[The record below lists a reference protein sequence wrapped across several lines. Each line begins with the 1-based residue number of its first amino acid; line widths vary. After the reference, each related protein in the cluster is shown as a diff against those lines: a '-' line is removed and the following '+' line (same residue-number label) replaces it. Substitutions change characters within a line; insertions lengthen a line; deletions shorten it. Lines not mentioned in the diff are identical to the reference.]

1 MVTDEECMA
10 SARECPL
17 TKKRAAR
24 AALQYLASGLVP
36 ACAPPPAGQ
45 YYTALAPKSLPRA
58 PLRHPDRREPL
69 AWPCLF
75 EAAALK
81 QGSQRVGPSRPDSLI
96 GGAPA
101 RVVSARAETG
111 S

>member
-10 SARECPL
+10 PARECPL

-58 PLRHPDRREPL
+58 PLRHPDRSEPL

-75 EAAALK
+75 EAAGL
-81 QGSQRVGPSRPDSLI
+81 LL
-96 GGAPA
+96 
-101 RVVSARAETG
+101 
-111 S
+111 